1 MSQREHPGRTSVPG
15 ATGRG
20 YLLSA
25 RHTSPRTRA
34 AVRSR
39 AVAIAPVIAITL
51 VGAALRLASFGRVGP
66 NPFYDAAVRSMTL
79 SWHNLFYGAFEP
91 GGQVSTDKIPVDLW
105 LQVAS
110 VKLFGFSGVA
120 TRVPEVAAGILAI
133 PLLYDLVRRLFGRA
147 AGLGAAATLA
157 VLPTAILTAHSDTMD
172 SVMMVLDVL
181 CAWLIVVGARSRR
194 AWPVVAAGA
203 VLGLAFEVKL
213 FQALIAAP
221 ALALLALVALDLP
234 RWRKVAAL
242 AGAGAAFVAVSL
254 SWIVA
259 ASTTPLSGRPW
270 PIGSTDGTI
279 WSVVFGF
286 NGIDRLRGSASPAA
300 LKLDPPGALRFFRA
314 GGHDYAATVGT
325 TLLAALLLGAV
336 ALAAVAASRAGGRS
350 ARPQRLTVAGAA
362 FFGTWL
368 LSGAALLSHMQ
379 RFQPRYLEAVTPAI
393 AAVVGV
399 GVARIAGQG
408 GRLGAAA
415 LAVCG
420 AALAVAG
427 ALLAGPPTWA
437 IAVALAGAGA
447 CAVLAVAP
455 GARRARARAVIA
467 FGLVATLAV
476 PTASAVTVARQ
487 HRSDAGL
494 PSRLSAAQVAS
505 LSRFLIARQ
514 HGARYELVSPTVARA
529 APLIVHDGR
538 PVLMLTSLDGRP
550 LVGPDRLARLVAAG
564 EVRYAMLGS
573 GGGAPVL
580 RWAKAHAHD
589 VSAAAGLPRGQ
600 LYRLS
605 SSTTTR

>member
-1 MSQREHPGRTSVPG
+1 MEAG
-15 ATGRG
+15 
-20 YLLSA
+20 LLSA

-39 AVAIAPVIAITL
+39 ALTVAPVIAITL
-51 VGAALRLASFGRVGP
+51 LGAALRLASFGRVGP

-91 GGQVSTDKIPVDLW
+91 GGQVSIDKIPVDLW

-120 TRVPEVAAGILAI
+120 TRVPEVVAGILAI

-147 AGLGAAATLA
+147 AGLGAAVTLA

-172 SVMMVLDVL
+172 SVMMALDVL
-181 CAWLIVVGARSRR
+181 CAWLIVVGAQSRR
-194 AWPVVAAGA
+194 VWPVVAAGA

-213 FQALIAAP
+213 FQGLIAAP
-221 ALALLALVALDLP
+221 ALALLALVALDFP

-242 AGAGAAFVAVSL
+242 AGAAAAFVAVSL

-325 TLLAALLLGAV
+325 TLLAALLLGAI
-336 ALAAVAASRAGGRS
+336 ALVAVAATRARGRS
-350 ARPQRLTVAGAA
+350 ARPQRLTVAGAV

-368 LSGAALLSHMQ
+368 VSGAALLSHMQ

-399 GVARIAGQG
+399 GTARIAGQG

-427 ALLAGPPTWA
+427 ALLVGPPAWA
-437 IAVALAGAGA
+437 IAVALAGAAA
-447 CAVLAVAP
+447 CGVLAVAP
-455 GARRARARAVIA
+455 GARRARAVIA

-476 PTASAVTVARQ
+476 PTASALTVARQ

-494 PSRLSAAQVAS
+494 PSRLSATQVAS
-505 LSRFLIARQ
+505 LSRFLIAHQ

-538 PVLMLTSLDGRP
+538 PVLMLTSLQGRP
-550 LVGPDRLARLVAAG
+550 LLGPDRLARLVAAG
-564 EVRYAMLGS
+564 EVRYAMLG

-605 SSTTTR
+605 SSTTTG